1 MFCPKGGKKE
11 KYHDSQMKF
20 VYIVVH
26 YLDHVAKVIVSYW
39 VSLFKAWEMIVS

>member
-1 MFCPKGGKKE
+1 MFCPKGGEKK
-11 KYHDSQMKF
+11 YRDSQIKF

-39 VSLFKAWEMIVS
+39 VNLFKPWERIVF